1 LDSSTRPWGIASKGE
16 WACRVCSVRA
26 DHLHHIVPRSRSR
39 RLRDDVLR
47 NGMPLCW
54 ACHEAWHRRYLPI
67 FQEVLWD
74 YEREAVIEECGEEW
88 LNTYYP
94 KREAG

>member
-1 LDSSTRPWGIASKGE
+1 
-16 WACRVCSVRA
+16 
-26 DHLHHIVPRSRSR
+26 
-39 RLRDDVLR
+39 
-47 NGMPLCW
+47 MPLCW